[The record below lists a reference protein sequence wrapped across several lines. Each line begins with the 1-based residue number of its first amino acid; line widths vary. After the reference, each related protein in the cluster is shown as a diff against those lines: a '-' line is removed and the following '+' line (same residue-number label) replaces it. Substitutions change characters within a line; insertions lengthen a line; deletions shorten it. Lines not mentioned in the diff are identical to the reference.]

1 MIVGYNEAS
10 LLEACLQSINFC
22 DEIFYT
28 DLGSSDDSLK
38 IAMKYACNILHRDK
52 KMVPSCEMVQ
62 TEVVN
67 YTKHDWVIFIDP
79 DEVVD
84 KDLQQQIINE
94 FNQIS
99 SSEAIG
105 AVTVPWQFYFK
116 KKKLLGTVWGGS
128 NKKYFLVN
136 KHRFD
141 FLPIIHYGRILKKE
155 FTSYDIVENENRT
168 NVLHHYWMNSLR
180 VFLQKHKRY
189 LKNEG
194 KDNYN
199 AGARVG
205 IKKVFSTPF
214 TAFKESFINKQGYKD
229 KLTGLFLSSF
239 WAYYKT
245 HVVLDILRIQKQKNK
260 Q

>member
-1 MIVGYNEAS
+1 MVVGYNEAS

-28 DLGSSDDSLK
+28 DLGSKDNSIK
-38 IAMKYACNILHRDK
+38 IAEQYNATIYRRDRAN
-52 KMVPSCEMVQ
+52 VPSCEMVQ
-62 TEVVN
+62 TEVVH
-67 YTKHDWVIFIDP
+67 YTKHNWVIFIDP

-84 KDLQQQIINE
+84 KDLQKQIINK

-99 SSEAIG
+99 SSEVIG

-155 FTSYDIVENENRT
+155 FIFYDIVENKNQT
-168 NVLHHYWMNSLR
+168 NVIHHYWMNSFK
-180 VFLQKHKRY
+180 VFLQKHMRY

-205 IKKVFSTPF
+205 IKKVFFTPF
-214 TAFKESFINKQGYKD
+214 KAFKESFINKQGYKD
-229 KLTGLFLSSF
+229 GLTGLFLSSF

-245 HVVLDILRIQKQKNK
+245 HIVLDIFRIQKQKNK